1 MGTMFPE
8 RWSSTGSKPA
18 FSYILAYGSNLNL
31 ERMKH
36 RCPGCVVVGTT
47 EIPGHRLLFKRSMT
61 GSYATIEQDAN
72 WSVPAVVYKVSWQD
86 EARLDRFEGCPRY
99 YYKREFLLRV
109 TRLNGKKMRSLQV
122 CTAYIMRESRRLGRP
137 DESYFRLLDE
147 GYKEYDFDVNVLDT
161 GLAASIG
168 EKAGEAYLNAY
179 MNVQDAE

>member
-1 MGTMFPE
+1 
-8 RWSSTGSKPA
+8 
-18 FSYILAYGSNLNL
+18 
-31 ERMKH
+31 MKH

-168 EKAGEAYLNAY
+168 KKAGEAYLNAY